1 MSARQILRSRPWWFW
16 TYAAVS
22 LVLLLALMYLMAD
35 RYTRQST
42 TAPTGTLAV
51 AAEVLAGIEP
61 TNEFVPADRAISECI
76 SAIPKPGC
84 GSEARGGWHQGLVL
98 LAILVGLALI
108 TWRIVAS
115 SRKAR
120 QDQLS
125 RS

>member
-1 MSARQILRSRPWWFW
+1 MMVAFVVIAIPLAILIRQWVTQDAELGVPGAETAVTVPFPTLFADGPTSAPSDGPRP
-16 TYAAVS
+16 T
-22 LVLLLALMYLMAD
+22 
-35 RYTRQST
+35 
-42 TAPTGTLAV
+42 
-51 AAEVLAGIEP
+51 I
-61 TNEFVPADRAISECI
+61 NEFLPVDRGLGECI

-108 TWRIVAS
+108 GWRIVAS